1 VIKAAHCFV
10 GAWLFKMAMTAT
22 IEWEVPVD
30 DQDKA
35 TEFNPFKGGLHCGK
49 RVRTNPHMRAFWAAT
64 MAFCLA
70 FVGWFAFAPLLS
82 VVRVDIGLC
91 DNMEAV
97 NLLPAAEK
105 VKGCVCKKECKTVIG
120 NANIAAVSFDVFTRF
135 IMGSVI
141 EYVGPRLT
149 DCLLLAWG
157 TIVVSAS
164 TAVTSGTGLIVAR
177 FFVSALGS
185 TFVVNQFWN
194 SIMFN
199 RKVVGTANATA
210 GGWGNLGGGLTQ
222 TIMPLAYQFWNE
234 GIGLD
239 MSAAWRAA
247 MFLPVVMYVI
257 LIPWIFFCTQ
267 DTTSGKFNVAVLGKT
282 KKAGFM
288 TYVKCCTDYR
298 VFLMIFQYSACFG
311 CELVMNNTLALHFTD
326 EFGVDLVAAGSL
338 AMSFGAMNLFA
349 RSLGGIAS
357 DWANTRW
364 QMQGRLWVHFI
375 SLFGEG
381 VCLFC
386 FGLCDKNSGG
396 WPVALIVLIIFAIF
410 VNMAE
415 GTSYGIVPYMIP
427 EELAIVSAVVG
438 AGGTLGAVIA
448 TWSFYKSV
456 ESNLTSFKLHSAYI
470 IFWSLTCFLMKW
482 DHLGS
487 MFGGPKT
494 PTLQEEIP
502 KVDEAKTESTEV
514 DEAKTESTEATV

>member
-1 VIKAAHCFV
+1 
-10 GAWLFKMAMTAT
+10 
-22 IEWEVPVD
+22 
-30 DQDKA
+30 
-35 TEFNPFKGGLHCGK
+35 
-49 RVRTNPHMRAFWAAT
+49 

-97 NLLPAAEK
+97 DLLPPAEK
-105 VKGCVCKKECKTVIG
+105 VKGWVCKLGCKAAIG

-141 EYVGPRLT
+141 EFMGPRLT
-149 DCLLLAWG
+149 DCLLLGWG

-164 TAVTSGTGLIVAR
+164 TAVTSATGLIVAR

-199 RKVVGTANATA
+199 KKVVGTANATA

-222 TIMPLAYQFWNE
+222 TIMPLAYQFWKD
-234 GIGLD
+234 GIGLP
-239 MSAAWRAA
+239 MGAAWRAA
-247 MFLPVVMYVI
+247 MFLPVAMYVI
-257 LIPWIFFCTQ
+257 LIPWIYFCSQ
-267 DTTSGKFNVAVLGKT
+267 DTTRGKFDVAVLGKT

-288 TYVKCCTDYR
+288 TYVKCCSDYR

-357 DWANTRW
+357 DWANIRW
-364 QMQGRLWVHFI
+364 QMTGRLWMHFL
-375 SLFGEG
+375 SLFFQG
-381 VCLFC
+381 VFLFF
-386 FGLCDKNSGG
+386 FGLIDKNNGG
-396 WPVALIVLIIFAIF
+396 WPVALIMLIIFAIF

-427 EELAIVSAVVG
+427 EELAVVSAVVG

-448 TWSFYKSV
+448 TWAFYKYI
-456 ESNLTSFKLHSAYI
+456 EDELLPFKLHAGYVM
-470 IFWSLTCFLMKW
+470 FWALTCFLMRW
-482 DHLGS
+482 DTLGS
-487 MFGGPKT
+487 MFSQGSGTVP
-494 PTLQEEIP
+494 
-502 KVDEAKTESTEV
+502 AKSPS
-514 DEAKTESTEATV
+514 DKSPSADK

>member
-1 VIKAAHCFV
+1 
-10 GAWLFKMAMTAT
+10 
-22 IEWEVPVD
+22 
-30 DQDKA
+30 
-35 TEFNPFKGGLHCGK
+35 
-49 RVRTNPHMRAFWAAT
+49 

-97 NLLPAAEK
+97 NLLPPAEK
-105 VKGCVCKKECKTVIG
+105 VKGCVCKLSCKEAIG

-141 EYVGPRLT
+141 EFMGPRLT
-149 DCLLLAWG
+149 DCLLLTWG

-164 TAVTSGTGLIVAR
+164 AAVTDATGLIVAR

-199 RKVVGTANATA
+199 RSVVGTANATA

-222 TIMPLAYQFWNE
+222 TLMPLVYRIFSD
-234 GIGLD
+234 GFGLP
-239 MSAAWRAA
+239 MSAAWRAS
-247 MFLPVVMYVI
+247 MFFPVLLYSL
-257 LIPWIFFCTQ
+257 LIPWIFFCSQ
-267 DTTSGKFNVAVLGKT
+267 DTTKGKLDVAILGK
-282 KKAGFM
+282 KEKAGFR
-288 TYVKCCTDYR
+288 TYVKCCSDYR

-311 CELVMNNTLALHFTD
+311 CELVMNNTLATNFHD
-326 EFGVDLVAAGSL
+326 AFGIELVAAGAL

-349 RSLGGIAS
+349 RSLGGILS
-357 DWANTRW
+357 DWMNVRW
-364 QMQGRLWVHFI
+364 RMCGRLWAHFI
-375 SLFGEG
+375 SLLGQAIFLFLFGCITKEA
-381 VCLFC
+381 
-386 FGLCDKNSGG
+386 GG
-396 WPVALIVLIIFAIF
+396 WPLALAALIVFAIF

-427 EELAIVSAVVG
+427 SELAVVSAVVG

-448 TWSFYKSV
+448 TWSFYK
-456 ESNLTSFKLHSAYI
+456 NFDTFTSLKLHGAYVM
-470 IFWSLTCFLMKW
+470 FWALTCFLMRW

-487 MFGGPKT
+487 MFGGPRVSESSAEDTKA
-494 PTLQEEIP
+494 
-502 KVDEAKTESTEV
+502 EARQPEAVEGTKEQAPADSSKNEV
-514 DEAKTESTEATV
+514 AI

>member
-1 VIKAAHCFV
+1 
-10 GAWLFKMAMTAT
+10 
-22 IEWEVPVD
+22 
-30 DQDKA
+30 
-35 TEFNPFKGGLHCGK
+35 
-49 RVRTNPHMRAFWAAT
+49 
-64 MAFCLA
+64 
-70 FVGWFAFAPLLS
+70 
-82 VVRVDIGLC
+82 
-91 DNMEAV
+91 
-97 NLLPAAEK
+97 
-105 VKGCVCKKECKTVIG
+105 
-120 NANIAAVSFDVFTRF
+120 
-135 IMGSVI
+135 
-141 EYVGPRLT
+141 
-149 DCLLLAWG
+149 
-157 TIVVSAS
+157 
-164 TAVTSGTGLIVAR
+164 LIVAR

-222 TIMPLAYQFWNE
+222 TIMPLAYRFWNE

-267 DTTSGKFNVAVLGKT
+267 DTTSGKFNVLVLGKT

-288 TYVKCCTDYR
+288 TYVKCCTNFN